1 MGEDLF
7 PRFPDLVAEADE
19 MLGYSTEELCLSK
32 EKSESLGNTAFT
44 QPALYL
50 TSCLQARA
58 KLEDGGASPAFAAGH
73 SVGEYAALEA
83 AGAVSFGDGLRLVAK
98 RGEIMA
104 KVSGGAMAAVIG
116 LEAGAILEALDEAGA
131 DGVDLAN
138 FNSPGQIVLSGPA
151 AAIEPLGPIL
161 KEVGAKLF
169 VPLKVSGAFHSRMM
183 EEPAKEF
190 AAFLESFS
198 FREPG
203 IPVISNVEAVPYPS
217 VEAIPDLLARQIH
230 SSVRWTDTIRFL
242 RSEGVESFVECGPG
256 NVLTKLLRQIP

>member
-19 MLGYSTEELCLSK
+19 ALGYSTEELCLSP

-50 TSCLQARA
+50 VSCLRARA
-58 KLEDGGASPAFAAGH
+58 EREGEAGEPAFAAGH
-73 SVGEYAALEA
+73 SVGEYAALET

-104 KVSGGAMAAVIG
+104 KVSGGGMAAVIG
-116 LEAGAILEALDEAGA
+116 LEPETIREALAAAGAEK
-131 DGVDLAN
+131 VDLAN
-138 FNSPGQIVLSGPA
+138 FNSPGQTVLSGPA
-151 AAIEPLGPIL
+151 TAIEPLGPVL
-161 KEVGAKLF
+161 KEAGAKLF

-183 EEPAKEF
+183 EEPARAF
-190 AAFLESFS
+190 AAFLEGFS
-198 FREPG
+198 FEKPSF
-203 IPVISNVEAVPYPS
+203 PVVSNVEAVPYPS
-217 VEAIPDLLARQIH
+217 AEAIPELLTRQIH
-230 SSVRWTDTIRFL
+230 SSVRWTETIRFL
-242 RSEGVESFVECGPG
+242 RGEGVEGFTECGPG